1 MSHQVRRNLVRKLP
15 PHQAKSA
22 ILGDLSRCTWG
33 RLRRPRDTVAN
44 RPPNMYGWAV
54 SKALHRSDS
63 SRRFSG
69 GIAGSVSITARSIRS
84 ERVAISSIP
93 LRTTGRVPS
102 KLSPSKDPHQP
113 SPNQSPIRHSC
124 ESRNPLRHDALIT
137 SKPTPHYPTSP
148 SAAKI

>member
-102 KLSPSKDPHQP
+102 KLSPLKDAHQ
-113 SPNQSPIRHSC
+113 SCPNSSTTRVTVKHVVG
-124 ESRNPLRHDALIT
+124 
-137 SKPTPHYPTSP
+137 KTPMCPETKKGRSIDRP
-148 SAAKI
+148 FFNWLL